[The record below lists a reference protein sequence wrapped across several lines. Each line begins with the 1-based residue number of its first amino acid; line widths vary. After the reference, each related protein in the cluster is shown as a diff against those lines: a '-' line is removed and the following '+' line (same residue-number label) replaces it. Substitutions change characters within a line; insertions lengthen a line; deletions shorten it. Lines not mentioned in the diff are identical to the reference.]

1 MNMKHPP
8 TSSIVRIRARGFTLI
23 ELMVSMAIF
32 ISVLFIA
39 MGAVYSAQSV
49 SVQLEQN
56 QVILDGVNLAV
67 EVMTRDIRYGST
79 FYCGTPPATSPVP
92 SNDCA
97 YGASSGA
104 NAIAFKPAN
113 TLTGSINPSFDRVVY
128 YISNG
133 IIYKNETPGGD
144 VNLSKTYQI
153 TTPDVKISQLTFYVQ
168 GAIPSTNSLDYNQ
181 PVITVIIQ
189 GQTIPPKTTVTP
201 VTFKVQTSISSR
213 GLDY

>member
-1 MNMKHPP
+1 
-8 TSSIVRIRARGFTLI
+8 
-23 ELMVSMAIF
+23 MAIF

-67 EVMTRDIRYGST
+67 EVLSRDIRYGTT
-79 FYCGTPPATSPVP
+79 FYCGTPPASSPVP
-92 SNDCA
+92 ANDCA

-104 NAIAFKPAN
+104 NAIAFKPAI
-113 TLTGSINPSFDRVVY
+113 TLSGSTNPSLDRVVY
-128 YISNG
+128 SISNG
-133 IIYKNETPGGD
+133 IIYKDEYPSGEELNK
-144 VNLSKTYQI
+144 KTYQI
-153 TTPDVKISQLTFYVQ
+153 TTPDVKINQLTFYVK
-168 GAIPSTNSLDYNQ
+168 GAIPSTNALDYNQ
-181 PVITVIIQ
+181 PVITVVLQ
-189 GQTIPPKTTVTP
+189 GQTIPPKTTAAP